1 MLDLLFSRLMR
12 IGDVQRQSIV
22 TFVWQ
27 IAYTAIG
34 FLSTMYFAH
43 AVGAEVLGAYFL
55 FLAYLG
61 IFSLAADGGLGGAAV
76 KRISEGEEP
85 DAYFSTFFVLRS
97 VLVIATVLLLIVFR
111 DYFVDLN
118 MSRVF
123 TWLLLALAVSIF
135 HGAIAYGVAGSG
147 KMGIFTTCVFIDNV
161 SRVAVQVSATILGYG
176 VGGLAGGVVAGLLIS
191 ALIEVRF
198 FDLHPVRFGW
208 KHIKSL
214 TSFSFWLFLTSSGY
228 MVFTYADTVMIGYF
242 MENADVG
249 VYRVVLQLTLA
260 ATFTTHA
267 MLQTLWPKVSRW
279 GKTKE
284 TGLIETSLSRAI
296 TYSLLLAVPVL
307 AGGILLG
314 DRLLYFFYGAQFER
328 GYTALV
334 LLLFV
339 QVVNV
344 FQHFF
349 TSYLSALDRQK
360 EAFRVTAIAASANI
374 AMNIVLIPLAGI
386 AGAAVATLATMVL
399 NAALAGSALS
409 GLIKIRVESGSLFNI
424 FSASLVMSLLILGYR
439 MLVPLSNIWLTL
451 VPVVLGAAVFIGLL
465 MRLDSRIRNE
475 LREIAGSIYLPSKYW
490 M

>member
-1 MLDLLFSRLMR
+1 MR

-22 TFVWQ
+22 SLVWQ

-43 AVGAEVLGAYFL
+43 AVGADVLGAYFL
-55 FLAYLG
+55 FLAYFG
-61 IFSLAADGGLGGAAV
+61 IFSLVADGGLGGAAV

-97 VLVIATVLLLIVFR
+97 LLVTATVLLLIVFR
-111 DYFVDLN
+111 NYFVDLN
-118 MSRVF
+118 MSGVLI
-123 TWLLLALAVSIF
+123 WLLLALTVSIF

-161 SRVAVQVSATILGYG
+161 SRVIVQVAATILGYG
-176 VGGLAGGVVAGLLIS
+176 VAGLAGGVVAGLLIS
-191 ALIEVRF
+191 ALVEVRF
-198 FDLHPVRFGW
+198 FNLHFVRFGW
-208 KHIKSL
+208 RHLRSL

-228 MVFTYADTVMIGYF
+228 LVFTYADTVMIGYF

-284 TGLIETSLSRAI
+284 TGLIEKSLTRAI
-296 TYSLLLAVPVL
+296 TYSLVLAVPVL

-344 FQHFF
+344 FQYFF
-349 TSYLSALDRQK
+349 TTYLNALDRQK
-360 EAFRVTAIAASANI
+360 DAFWVTAIAASANI
-374 AMNIVLIPLAGI
+374 VMNAILIPMAGI
-386 AGAAVATLATMVL
+386 AGAAIATLATMVL
-399 NAALAGSALS
+399 NAVLAGTALS
-409 GLIKIRVESGSLFNI
+409 GLIKIRVESSSLLNI
-424 FSASLVMSLLILGYR
+424 LAASLVMSLLILGYR
-439 MLVPLSNIWLTL
+439 MLVPLSSIWLTL
-451 VPVVLGAAVFIGLL
+451 VPVILGAVVFIGLV
-465 MRLDSRIRNE
+465 MRLDGRIRNE
-475 LREIAGSIYLPSKYW
+475 VREIAGSIYLPARYW
-490 M
+490 ML